1 MKKLL
6 VISLIAGSLIA
17 APTASHAAVKSPKP
31 AVKVAG
37 GEGSAEHEAGEGKS
51 VEKKE
56 TGGKTKK
63 KVIKK
68 KK

>member
-6 VISLIAGSLIA
+6 IISLIAGSLVATPTIA
-17 APTASHAAVKSPKP
+17 NAATKAPKP
-31 AVKVAG
+31 QISG
-37 GEGSAEHEAGEGKS
+37 GAAAEGSAEHEAGEGKK
-51 VEKKE
+51 VEKSEKAP
-56 TGGKTKK
+56 KK

>member
-1 MKKLL
+1 MKKLIL
-6 VISLIAGSLIA
+6 ISLIAGSLVA
-17 APTASHAAVKSPKP
+17 APTASSAAVKSPKP
-31 AVKVAG
+31 SVKVAG
-37 GEGSAEHEAGEGKS
+37 GEEGSAEHEAAEGKK

-56 TGGKTKK
+56 TGTKK

>member
-17 APTASHAAVKSPKP
+17 VPTAANAAVKSPKP
-31 AVKVAG
+31 SVKVAG

-56 TGGKTKK
+56 KGEKSKK